1 MHNCESWLVVASSK
15 LPVATI
21 SREARGL
28 WRGVCRCA
36 APVPPNEREQ
46 QRKLRAPGISAPTG
60 GGRGGCRAPQAAA
73 RTIWARDLKVQKIQ
87 FAGKARTIVAKEKK
101 QKKKTLR
108 VRLPAVVIIKYGPP

>member
-46 QRKLRAPGISAPTG
+46 QRKLRAPGSSRPTVDIAT
-60 GGRGGCRAPQAAA
+60 RKKPLVAHDTTSP
-73 RTIWARDLKVQKIQ
+73 LKD
-87 FAGKARTIVAKEKK
+87 
-101 QKKKTLR
+101 R
-108 VRLPAVVIIKYGPP
+108 VD